1 MSTEIMAY
9 TTPREAAE
17 FEKMKAKQFA
27 AVSDVRAKPAKQ
39 QARLDNPTDVWCFLR
54 EQFIDCSICARMQT
68 QKRIVKKCKQGR
80 CASMGSSW
88 AEKLTKERRKD
99 DPKDRSLGYL
109 SSEQYQMPKAMK
121 RKKKKKA

>member
-1 MSTEIMAY
+1 METMAF

-17 FEKMKAKQFA
+17 LEKMRAKQFA
-27 AVSDVRAKPAKQ
+27 AVSDVRAKAAKH

-54 EQFIDCSICARMQT
+54 EQFIDCSICSRMQT
-68 QKRIVKKCKQGR
+68 QKRIVKKCKRGR
-80 CASMGSSW
+80 CGHMGSSW
-88 AEKLTKERRKD
+88 SENLTRERRKD
-99 DPKDRSLGYL
+99 DPKDKSLGYL